1 MTARTSSPGTRHR
14 SKYHQA
20 VDIPIRVGRH
30 DARGYCSHPAVAAVV
45 GHVLFESSPS
55 MEERSQTLFK
65 PFSDSRRLQLLAFA
79 FTNQLSR
86 SCPTENWRQRSRI
99 DQAREIAASRLLD
112 EINHKQVSSEDVEDL
127 LEGAPTSGQ
136 LLHEASD
143 LVQGTLTDQE
153 IGSPSA
159 SVWRRLSHLS
169 T

>member
-1 MTARTSSPGTRHR
+1 
-14 SKYHQA
+14 
-20 VDIPIRVGRH
+20 
-30 DARGYCSHPAVAAVV
+30 
-45 GHVLFESSPS
+45 

-143 LVQGTLTDQE
+143 LVQGTWTDQE
-153 IGSPSA
+153 LVPFCISMAPPIPPFDISSKEKRPLEHSG
-159 SVWRRLSHLS
+159 RY
-169 T
+169 